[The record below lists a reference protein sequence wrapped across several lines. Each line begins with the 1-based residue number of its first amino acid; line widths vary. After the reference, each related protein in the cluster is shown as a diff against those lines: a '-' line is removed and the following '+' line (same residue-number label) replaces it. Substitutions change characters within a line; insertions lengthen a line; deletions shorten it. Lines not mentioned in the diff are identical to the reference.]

1 MSREVFDFFKSE
13 RDICVKTIIPNQN
26 TIFMLIPALT
36 NRFFYFWF
44 IDGGERGSLSRRRE
58 RDHRRGKIDENDFKF
73 KENARQREG
82 RREFES
88 EEDEG
93 RREELVMGRVRICEG
108 DLRNRL
114 PLRKGECSKLLV
126 TVFPAIVAKRKNRS
140 IPCMEQKT

>member
-26 TIFMLIPALT
+26 TIFMLTPALT

-73 KENARQREG
+73 KEVLHGRKTIASYLFMIFKVQRCFDG
-82 RREFES
+82 TSVMITVLFLRRTRDREKAEES
-88 EEDEG
+88 LNQKKT
-93 RREELVMGRVRICEG
+93 REEE
-108 DLRNRL
+108 
-114 PLRKGECSKLLV
+114 
-126 TVFPAIVAKRKNRS
+126 KN
-140 IPCMEQKT
+140 